1 MNLVYPKSVKK
12 GDTIGLVLP
21 SSMIDSV
28 TLDKV
33 KNALS
38 CMGLSYKVGTTM
50 QRAVEMFTIQQSG
63 AGEKNIASWPE
74 VKRSEYQ
81 KHVSSGYM
89 AGDPRG
95 RANDINNFFADPEI
109 DAIWCLRGGY
119 SSSQIMPY
127 LDYELIR
134 NSTKLILG
142 YSDVTN
148 VICGIHRNAGL
159 ATYHA
164 PMLTPNWTKSALTSN
179 DWVDEYTEKYFNK
192 FIMSDWVE
200 VQIDNPSGVELK
212 TLSEGAANGKIV
224 AGNLTELARA
234 VGTNYLPDTDGAI
247 VFLEEVR
254 THVVLCDMALT
265 QLDNS
270 GFFDNV
276 AGVVLGDFLD
286 CHNRTG
292 NDKCQDWGIDNV
304 LINHF
309 TNRNFP
315 VLSGLKFG
323 HDKQTATLPLGASC
337 QIDTSDKSIVVSR

>member
-1 MNLVYPKSVKK
+1 MSLTYPKPVRK
-12 GDTIGLVLP
+12 GDTIGLVMP
-21 SSMIDSV
+21 SSMIDEA

-33 KNALS
+33 KDALER
-38 CMGLSYKVGTTM
+38 MELKYKVGATM
-50 QRAVEMFTIQQSG
+50 ARAVKMFTAQQTGLLKQSEQ
-63 AGEKNIASWPE
+63 AWTETERAE
-74 VKRSEYQ
+74 YHKR
-81 KHVSSGYM
+81 VASGYM
-89 AGDPRG
+89 AGDPQS
-95 RANDINNFFADPEI
+95 RADDINGFFADPEI

-134 NSTKLILG
+134 NNLKLILG

-148 VICGIHRNAGL
+148 VICGIQRNAGL
-159 ATYHA
+159 VTYHA
-164 PMLTPNWTKSALTSN
+164 PMLTPNWTKPELTDN
-179 DWVDEYTEKYFNK
+179 DWVDEYAERYFNT
-192 FIMSDWVE
+192 FIMSDWAE

-212 TLSEGAANGKIV
+212 TLSEGAASGKIV

-234 VGTNYLPDTDGAI
+234 VGTDYLPDTNGTI

-265 QLDNS
+265 QLDNA
-270 GFFDNV
+270 GFFDDV

-304 LINHF
+304 LANHF
-309 TNRNFP
+309 TGRGFP
-315 VLSGLKFG
+315 VMSGLKFG
-323 HDKQTATLPLGASC
+323 HGKQTITLPLGANC
-337 QIDTSDKSIVVSR
+337 RIDTSNKSVVVSR